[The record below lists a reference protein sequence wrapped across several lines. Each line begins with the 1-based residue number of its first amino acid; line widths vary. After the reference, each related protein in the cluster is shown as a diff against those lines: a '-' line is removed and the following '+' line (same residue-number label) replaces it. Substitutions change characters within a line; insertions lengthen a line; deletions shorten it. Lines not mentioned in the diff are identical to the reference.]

1 MDELKENRLLH
12 IEIGIASEIFDKSNS
27 KTSMQVSNV
36 RLCKF
41 LISQVSNVNW
51 LECKL

>member
-1 MDELKENRLLH
+1 MDELKENRPLH
-12 IEIGIASEIFDKSNS
+12 LEIGIASEIFDKSNS
-27 KTSMQVSNV
+27 KTSMQVSN